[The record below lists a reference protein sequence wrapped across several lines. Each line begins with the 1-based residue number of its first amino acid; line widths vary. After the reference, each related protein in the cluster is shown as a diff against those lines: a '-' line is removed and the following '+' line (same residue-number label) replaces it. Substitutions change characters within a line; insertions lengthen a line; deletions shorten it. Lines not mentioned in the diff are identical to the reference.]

1 MLKIMHSICP
11 QKHEWRL
18 NKLANVLF
26 LLKLVIAQLWY
37 GMDLWYDDEQNQ
49 HHPENTAYQTSFDDV
64 TYGDLRPDDF
74 DNNHPDTI
82 HFR

>member
-1 MLKIMHSICP
+1 MSTHYT
-11 QKHEWRL
+11 
-18 NKLANVLF
+18 LF
-26 LLKLVIAQLWY
+26 FSVSSPNYHPY
-37 GMDLWYDDEQNQ
+37 GHRPKARNWENDDEQNQ

-82 HFR
+82 HFRYDLPTH